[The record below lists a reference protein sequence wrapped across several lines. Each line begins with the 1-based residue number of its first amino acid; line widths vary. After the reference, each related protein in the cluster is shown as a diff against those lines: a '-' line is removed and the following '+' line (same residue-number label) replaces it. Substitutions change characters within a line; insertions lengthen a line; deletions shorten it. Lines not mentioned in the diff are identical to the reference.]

1 VTSALDGIRV
11 VLLDIEG
18 TTTPIAF
25 VHQTLFSHARAHL
38 DSFLHGHWGVPEVDQ
53 IAAQLAGEHAQ
64 DRGADGLPPWRAD
77 GPEQTRESAAAYVRW
92 LMDRDRKSPGLKA
105 LQGLIW
111 QSAYSAGEL
120 KGEVFDDVP
129 RALARWHDQG
139 LRVAIYS
146 SGSELAQRLLF
157 ASTAYGDLTSRID
170 AFFDTAVGAKQD
182 MTSYQRISAALDC
195 EPAEILFLSDVAA
208 ELTAAESAGCAVML
222 CIRSGNAPQPDADRF
237 AQLGSFD
244 ALI

>member
-1 VTSALDGIRV
+1 MRV

-25 VHQTLFSHARAHL
+25 VHERLFSHARSHL
-38 DSFLHGHWGVPEVDQ
+38 DSYLRAKWMTPEVQ
-53 IAAQLAGEHAQ
+53 HIVAHLKAEHAG
-64 DRGADGLPPWRAD
+64 DRDAGDLPVWRD
-77 GPEQTRESAAAYVRW
+77 LTPDQSRESAAAYVRW
-92 LMDRDRKSPGLKA
+92 LMDRDRKSPALKA

-111 QSAYSAGEL
+111 QHAYAAGEL

-129 RALARWHDQG
+129 RALARWGDQG

-157 ASTAYGDLTSRID
+157 GSTIHGDLTPRISR
-170 AFFDTAVGAKQD
+170 FFDTAVGAKTD
-182 MTSYQRISAALDC
+182 PVSYTRIATVLECDPG
-195 EPAEILFLSDVAA
+195 EMLFVSDVTAELAAA
-208 ELTAAESAGCAVML
+208 EAAGCVAML
-222 CIRSGNAPQPDADRF
+222 CIRSGNAPQPNADRF

-244 ALI
+244 ALTING